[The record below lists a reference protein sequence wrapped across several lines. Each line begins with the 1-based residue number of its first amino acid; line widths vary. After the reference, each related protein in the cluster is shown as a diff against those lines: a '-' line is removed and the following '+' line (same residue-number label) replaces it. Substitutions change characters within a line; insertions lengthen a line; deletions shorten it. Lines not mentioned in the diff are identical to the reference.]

1 MKTIR
6 QKSLFAWGLLGVLI
20 VLLLGC
26 GGTQEKKPAQPGTS
40 SSAASEADP
49 GASAASSGA
58 LSPAAKVE
66 YMTHEVT
73 YPGESLSIIAA
84 WYIGDKMKYDIL
96 IDANPGINPKS
107 VVIGQ
112 KILIPKHEM
121 KTQDP
126 MPRSHVEKFYPH
138 PATHKPSKV
147 RVQDKKTPGL
157 INPD

>member
-6 QKSLFAWGLLGVLI
+6 QKSLFAWGSLGILI

-26 GGTQEKKPAQPGTS
+26 GGTQEKQPAQPGTTS
-40 SSAASEADP
+40 STALDADP
-49 GASAASSGA
+49 GASAASSQA
-58 LSPAAKVE
+58 QSPAAKVE

-112 KILIPKHEM
+112 KIRIPKHEM
-121 KTQDP
+121 KTQEP
-126 MPRSHVEKFYPH
+126 MPRAHVDKFYPH
-138 PATHKPSKV
+138 PVTHKPPKV
-147 RVQDKKTPGL
+147 RVHDKKAPGL